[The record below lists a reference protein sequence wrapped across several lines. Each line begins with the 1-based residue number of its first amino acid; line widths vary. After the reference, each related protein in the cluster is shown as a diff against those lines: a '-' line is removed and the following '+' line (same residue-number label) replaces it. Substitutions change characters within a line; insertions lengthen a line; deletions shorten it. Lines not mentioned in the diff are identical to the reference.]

1 MSTTGIERPIE
12 LVPAVHRALLAQR
25 VGVLRL
31 PMRPQPAL
39 TDAQW
44 GRLVSGLIEL
54 GHLYEFGD
62 RGAGLLNAAWQEGLL
77 ASLRCPWGR
86 GGDVLWAREP
96 WAQVGRHFRYRCRDA
111 VKGDEAVWLP
121 AHRMPRQA
129 ARLVMRITHVEI
141 GADEAGGYVWEIEV
155 EICR

>member
-31 PMRPQPAL
+31 PMRPQPVL

-62 RGAGLLNAAWQEGLL
+62 RGAGLLNAAWQEGAAGQPAL
-77 ASLRCPWGR
+77 P
-86 GGDVLWAREP
+86 
-96 WAQVGRHFRYRCRDA
+96 VGP
-111 VKGDEAVWLP
+111 GW
-121 AHRMPRQA
+121 
-129 ARLVMRITHVEI
+129 
-141 GADEAGGYVWEIEV
+141 
-155 EICR
+155 